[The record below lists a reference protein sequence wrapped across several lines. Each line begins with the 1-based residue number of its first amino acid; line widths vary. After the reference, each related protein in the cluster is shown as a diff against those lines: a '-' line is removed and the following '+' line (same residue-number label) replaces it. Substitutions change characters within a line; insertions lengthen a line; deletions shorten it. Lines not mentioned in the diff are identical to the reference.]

1 MTNKKLDPR
10 VLKTRLNLRHAL
22 GYLMQKEDLQDISV
36 QKITDTAHIT
46 RGTFYLHY
54 KDKQDFVSRVMQ
66 EIIDEL
72 FDNVMINRPIEEEGK
87 SVSVFS
93 LNKCFTYVENNS
105 DIFTILLDRSHDN
118 NFYQLIY
125 QRLSKEIIQYAK
137 TMNDELDDLDVPVQI
152 QVEFLASALLGLI
165 SQWLTSGMIYTARYM
180 TQSLE
185 KMINTFQG
193 DGLFITSFFDTTV
206 QPKIEL

>member
-1 MTNKKLDPR
+1 
-10 VLKTRLNLRHAL
+10 
-22 GYLMQKEDLQDISV
+22 MQKENLQDISV

-66 EIIDEL
+66 KIIDEL
-72 FDNVMINRPIEEEGK
+72 FDNVMIERPTGEDEK
-87 SVSVFS
+87 PVSVFS
-93 LNKCFTYVENNS
+93 LNKCFSYVEENS

-125 QRLSKEIIQYAK
+125 ERLSKEIIHYAK